1 MNLFQSLILG
11 IVQGFTEFLPVSSS
25 GHIVLLQKIF
35 GVSDGTKTFA
45 IILHL
50 GTLLPVFIVFWKDIW
65 ELLKRPFQ
73 KYTLLLVIGTIP
85 AVIFA
90 LFAGDVIDSMFTTGA
105 YLGVGFLIT
114 GILLLYADHVS
125 VDGKKQDKEI
135 TLLDSVIVGVFQAIA
150 ISPGISRSGATISS
164 SLFRKLDKKTAA
176 KYSFLLSVP
185 AIAGGA
191 VLEVKYLL
199 SEPESFAQI
208 NAMNY
213 IVGFLAAAL
222 SGYLAI
228 NFLLKLIRERK
239 LKYFSLYVFAL
250 AVLIFADQFLFKIYF
265 K

>member
-35 GVSDGTKTFA
+35 GVSDGTRTFA
-45 IILHL
+45 IVLHL
-50 GTLLPVFIVFWKDIW
+50 GTLLPVFIVFWRDIW

-73 KYTLLLVIGTIP
+73 KYTLLLVIGTVP

-90 LFAGDVIDSMFTTGA
+90 LFAGDVIDSLFTTGA

-114 GILLLYADHVS
+114 GILLLYADYIS
-125 VDGKKQDKEI
+125 AEGKKQDKDI
-135 TLLDSVIVGVFQAIA
+135 TVLDSAVVGVFQAIA
-150 ISPGISRSGATISS
+150 ICPAVSRSGATISA
-164 SLFRKLDKKTAA
+164 SLFRKLDKKAAA
-176 KYSFLLSVP
+176 KFSFMLSIP
-185 AIAGGA
+185 AILGGA
-191 VLEVKYLL
+191 VWEVKNLL
-199 SEPESFAQI
+199 SEPESFARI
-208 NAMNY
+208 IPLNY

-228 NFLLKLIRERK
+228 GFLLKLIQESK
-239 LKYFSLYVFAL
+239 LKYFSIYVFIL
-250 AVLIFADQFLFKIYF
+250 AVFIFADQFLFRIYF